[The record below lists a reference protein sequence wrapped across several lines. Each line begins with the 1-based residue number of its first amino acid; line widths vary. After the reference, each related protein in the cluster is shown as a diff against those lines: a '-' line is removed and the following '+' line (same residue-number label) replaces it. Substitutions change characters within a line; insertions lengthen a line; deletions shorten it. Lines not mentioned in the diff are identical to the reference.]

1 MTPFFS
7 IIIPAYNVE
16 NYIERAISSVLNQSF
31 QDFEIIIVNDGSV
44 DKTADII
51 DGYAQKNENIKVVNH
66 LKNDSLHIARLDGVA
81 ASNGQYVVFLDA
93 DDYFTDNALNILF
106 DEIQKNTGYD
116 FYEYGYIEQPSGN
129 VIFPSFTEEDR
140 FSACFS
146 KDKYPAHT
154 MWNKV
159 YESNLL
165 KKAFTSLER
174 IYINNAEDIYE
185 SIVISY
191 YTKNIYIINK
201 VIINYSIGTGIST
214 TYKDYEKTLLFMQS
228 IKTMLNL
235 VENFIK
241 KTNQNVDLN
250 NLKYKILNYLFINFI
265 NTQKNEKDK
274 FNLYLKINDYFNSE
288 IILEYLFYN
297 SRYLSQKKE
306 EVFLIR
312 NSIDYRLGHKLL
324 NPLRKIKRLFHK

>member
-16 NYIERAISSVLNQSF
+16 NYIERAISSVLKQFF

-44 DKTADII
+44 DKTVDII
-51 DGYAQKNENIKVVNH
+51 DGYAKKNENIKVVNH
-66 LKNDSLHIARLDGVA
+66 LKNDSQHIARLDGVA

-93 DDYFTDNALNILF
+93 DDYFTDDALNILF
-106 DEIQKNTGYD
+106 DEIQKNISYD
-116 FYEYGYIEQPSGN
+116 FYEYGYMEQPSGN
-129 VIFPSFTEEDR
+129 IIFPSFTEEDR
-140 FSACFS
+140 FSSYFS

-159 YESNLL
+159 YKSILL

-174 IYINNAEDIYE
+174 VYINNAEDMYE

-214 TYKDYEKTLLFMQS
+214 TYKDYEKTLSLMQS
-228 IKTMLNL
+228 IKTMFDL
-235 VENFIK
+235 VGNFIK
-241 KTNQNVDLN
+241 KTNQNVDFN
-250 NLKYKILNYLFINFI
+250 NLKYKVLNYLITNFI
-265 NTQKNEKDK
+265 NTQKDEKDK
-274 FNLYLKINDYFNSE
+274 FNLYLKISDYFNDK

-297 SRYLSQKKE
+297 SKYLSQKKE
-306 EVFLIR
+306 EIFFIR

-324 NPLRKIKRLFHK
+324 NPLRKIKRLFH